1 MIKFGTDGWRAVMCE
16 EFTFPNVR
24 LVVQGICNYLKSENA
39 NPDKGVFIGYDTR
52 SFSNKFA
59 EVSAQVL
66 CANGFKAFLPECDCP
81 TPVTAFSIGQTGA
94 LGAIMFTA
102 SHNPPQYNGI
112 KFIPQNMAPAMPK
125 VTDKIEEEVN
135 KIINEKREVK
145 GADFVGYVHDLPMQ
159 DKINYINPMSKYIKK
174 IKSLI
179 DCKKIKSANLKI
191 IYDALYG
198 TGRGYVEEVLGDICK
213 IKSIHN
219 IREPEFGGL
228 NPEPN
233 EINLKELMRK
243 LKKNKFHAGL
253 ATDGDADRF
262 GIVDFDGTYIN
273 ANNVISIILL
283 HLLKNR
289 SMKGPVARSVATTH
303 LIDKIAK
310 RYNIEVIETP
320 VGFKYIGQALREK
333 GAMLGGEESGGL
345 SIHGHIPE
353 KDGILA
359 VSLMAEVRA
368 FEKKSY
374 KEILKNIAKE
384 FGSVYNQRIDLH
396 ITEQRKKELFEEL
409 SSFNAS
415 MFAGVKIS
423 KINTIDG
430 YQMLLEDGSW
440 ILLRPSGTEPIV
452 RAYVETNSVKRFKVL
467 SNEAEKF
474 VTGK

>member
-24 LVVQGICNYLKSENA
+24 LVVQGICNYLKCENA
-39 NPDKGVFIGYDTR
+39 DPDKGVFIGYDTR
-52 SFSNKFA
+52 SFSDKFA

-66 CANGFKAFLPECDCP
+66 CANGFKVFLPERDCP

-102 SHNPPQYNGI
+102 SHNPSQYNGI
-112 KFIPQNMAPAMPK
+112 KFIPQNMGPAMPK
-125 VTDKIEEEVN
+125 VTDRIEEEVN

-145 GADFVGYVHDLPMQ
+145 GAEFVGHMHDMPMQ
-159 DKINYINPMSKYIKK
+159 DKINYINPMPKYIKR

-179 DCKKIKSANLKI
+179 DYKKIKSANLKI

-198 TGRGYVEEVLGDICK
+198 TGRGYVEEVLGGICK

-219 IREPEFGGL
+219 FREPEFGGL

-233 EINLKELMRK
+233 EVNLKELIK
-243 LKKNKFHAGL
+243 ELKKSKNHIGIS
-253 ATDGDADRF
+253 TDGDADRF
-262 GIVDFDGTYIN
+262 GIVDSDGTYIN
-273 ANNVISIILL
+273 ANNVISIVLL

-289 SMKGPVARSVATTH
+289 GMRGPVARSVATTH

-310 RYNIEVIETP
+310 RYNIEVVETP
-320 VGFKYIGQALREK
+320 VGFKYIGEALREK
-333 GAMLGGEESGGL
+333 NAMLGGEESGGL

-374 KEILKNIAKE
+374 KEMLKNIAKE
-384 FGSVYNQRIDLH
+384 FGPVYNQRIDLH

-409 SSFNAS
+409 SRFNAS
-415 MFAGVKIS
+415 AFAGVKIS
-423 KINTIDG
+423 KINKIDG
-430 YQMLLEDGSW
+430 YQMLLEDSSW

-452 RAYVETNSVKRFKVL
+452 RAYVETDSVKKFKIL
-467 SNEAEKF
+467 SAEAEKF